1 MTPSS
6 EVLSGIDEAPSRRG
20 VLQAAGLGAAA
31 LGLTG
36 SASAQEQARGRT
48 FVLVHGAYSGGWT
61 WRRVADLLAAKGHK
75 VYTPTP
81 TGLGDRCHLMSGL
94 ITLDTHVAD
103 IVNLIK
109 WEGLENIVLVGHSYG
124 GWPVSAVPEHVGGAI
139 GSIVFLDAFFPE
151 NGQKGLDLNSERSR
165 KDVLAAIEK
174 GEVSRPPAPS
184 ESSTMSERDR
194 AWMAAKATPQP
205 TGVGLTPIRLTGA
218 RERVVKKGYVRTTYA
233 NANFDAA
240 YNKLQADPSWRVFRI
255 PSGHSLQVE
264 MPERTAEILL
274 EMA

>member
-1 MTPSS
+1 MTTSS
-6 EVLSGIDEAPSRRG
+6 EVPSSSDKAPSRRG
-20 VLQAAGLGAAA
+20 VLQAGWGAAA
-31 LGLTG
+31 LGLTAP
-36 SASAQEQARGRT
+36 ASAQEQSRGRT

-75 VYTPTP
+75 VYTPTL

-151 NGQKGLDLNSERSR
+151 NGQRGLDLNSERSR
-165 KDVLAAIEK
+165 KDVLAASRK
-174 GEVSRPPAPS
+174 GRSRG
-184 ESSTMSERDR
+184 RR
-194 AWMAAKATPQP
+194 PQASRRP
-205 TGVGLTPIRLTGA
+205 
-218 RERVVKKGYVRTTYA
+218 
-233 NANFDAA
+233 
-240 YNKLQADPSWRVFRI
+240 
-255 PSGHSLQVE
+255 
-264 MPERTAEILL
+264 
-274 EMA
+274 